1 MKLFEIMKFMAENNL
16 DISRSDTLVELQQ
29 VKQGSIISMGS
40 TAQILM
46 NLTFKKHIPILFTI
60 NAKQYELL
68 SKGITDLEKLKEV
81 VQEK

>member
-46 NLTFKKHIPILFTI
+46 NLTFEKHIPILFTI